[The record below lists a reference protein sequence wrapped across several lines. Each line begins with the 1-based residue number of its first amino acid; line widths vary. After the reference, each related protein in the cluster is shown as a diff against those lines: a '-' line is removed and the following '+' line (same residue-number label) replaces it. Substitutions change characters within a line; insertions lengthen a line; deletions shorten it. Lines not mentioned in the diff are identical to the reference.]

1 MRRYET
7 IVIVRPG
14 AGEADITTVADKVTG
29 TVENFGGSIVK
40 NDRWGLRKL
49 AYTINKETQGSYLFF
64 EYAGQPDGVKEM
76 ERQLRIDDR
85 VLKFMTIKT
94 QDVFSEITAPAAAAI
109 DEETAEETETAGEA
123 AE

>member
-40 NDRWGLRKL
+40 NDRWGIRKL

-94 QDVFSEITAPAAAAI
+94 QDVFSEIAPP
-109 DEETAEETETAGEA
+109 DRKSVV
-123 AE
+123 

>member
-14 AGEADITTVADKVTG
+14 AGEADISSVTDKVTG
-29 TVENFGGSIVK
+29 TIENFGGSIVK
-40 NDRWGLRKL
+40 NDKWGLKKL
-49 AYTINKETQGSYLFF
+49 AYAINKETQGHYLFI

-94 QDVFSEITAPAAAAI
+94 QDVFSEIAPRPVREEKPSSDDDDS
-109 DEETAEETETAGEA
+109 DE
-123 AE
+123 